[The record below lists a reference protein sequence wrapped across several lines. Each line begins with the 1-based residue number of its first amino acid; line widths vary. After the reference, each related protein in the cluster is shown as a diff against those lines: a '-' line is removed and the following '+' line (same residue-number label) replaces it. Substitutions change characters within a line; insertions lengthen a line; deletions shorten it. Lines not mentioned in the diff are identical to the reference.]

1 LSDDEYLESTL
12 EVTISRD
19 MRSVLNNAPQEQA
32 LLIVLSGPRLGT
44 RSVLGEKAV
53 EIGRSPACHLQLDS
67 DSVSRRHARIEWNGQ
82 SHQLL
87 DLGSTNGTFLNGDK
101 VNDGVLKDGDRVG
114 IGKLQLKYVAG
125 GNIEG
130 AYHEEIQRLM
140 RFDPLT
146 GICNKRHFEESL
158 KLAVTNAKTAPKPIS
173 LIVFDLDHFKRIN
186 DAHGHPAGDQVLCE
200 LAKVVKQTSTPDQV
214 FGRVG
219 GEEFAVL
226 WEGMRLEAAAAH
238 AEQIRFRVANHSFR
252 VERTV
257 LPVTVS
263 LGVAE
268 RISTSDESPES
279 LYERADA
286 RLYAAKAGGRNR
298 VCS

>member
-1 LSDDEYLESTL
+1 
-12 EVTISRD
+12 
-19 MRSVLNNAPQEQA
+19 
-32 LLIVLSGPRLGT
+32 
-44 RSVLGEKAV
+44 
-53 EIGRSPACHLQLDS
+53 
-67 DSVSRRHARIEWNGQ
+67 
-82 SHQLL
+82 
-87 DLGSTNGTFLNGDK
+87 
-101 VNDGVLKDGDRVG
+101 
-114 IGKLQLKYVAG
+114 VAG

-200 LAKVVKQTSTPDQV
+200 LAKVVKQTSMPDQV

-238 AEQIRFRVANHSFR
+238 AEQIRFKVANHSFR

-268 RISTSDESPES
+268 RISISDESPES

>member
-32 LLIVLSGPRLGT
+32 LLIALSGPRLGT
-44 RSVLGEKAV
+44 RSLLGESAV
-53 EIGRSPACHLQLDS
+53 EIGRSPACHLVLDA
-67 DSVSRRHARIEWNGQ
+67 DSVSRRHARIEWNGRE
-82 SHQLL
+82 HKLL
-87 DLGSTNGTFLNGDK
+87 DLGSTNGTFLNGDRVK
-101 VNDGVLKDGDRVG
+101 DGLLKDGDRVG

-146 GICNKRHFEESL
+146 GACNKRHFEESL
-158 KLAVTNAKTAPKPIS
+158 RLAITSSKNTPKPIS
-173 LIVFDLDHFKRIN
+173 LIVFDLDHFKKIN
-186 DAHGHPAGDQVLCE
+186 DVHGHPAGDQVLCE
-200 LAKVVKQTSTPDQV
+200 LAKVVRAVSEPDQV

-226 WEGMRLEAAAAH
+226 WEGKELAQAAAH
-238 AEQIRFRVANHSFR
+238 AEQLRSRIAEHSFR
-252 VERTV
+252 VDRKV

-268 RISTSDESPES
+268 RSPGSDEAAEG

-286 RLYAAKAGGRNR
+286 RLSAAKAGGRNR
-298 VCS
+298 VAR

>member
-44 RSVLGEKAV
+44 RSVLGDTAV
-53 EIGRSPACHLQLDS
+53 EIGRSPACHLVLDA
-67 DSVSRRHARIEWNGQ
+67 DSVSRRHARIEWKDGA
-82 SHQLL
+82 HQLL
-87 DLGSTNGTFLNGDK
+87 DLGSTNGTFLNGDRVK
-101 VNDGVLKDGDRVG
+101 GGQLKDGDRVG

-146 GICNKRHFEESL
+146 GACNKRHFEESL
-158 KLAVTNAKTAPKPIS
+158 KQAVTSARTTPKPIS

-200 LAKVVKQTSTPDQV
+200 LAKIVRQTSQPDQI

-226 WEGMRLEAAAAH
+226 WEGMHLDAAAKH
-238 AEQIRFRVANHSFR
+238 AEQIRASIAGHSFR

-268 RISTSDESPES
+268 RFSGSDEAPEG

-298 VCS
+298 VCL

>member
-1 LSDDEYLESTL
+1 L
-12 EVTISRD
+12 V
-19 MRSVLNNAPQEQA
+19 
-32 LLIVLSGPRLGT
+32 
-44 RSVLGEKAV
+44 
-53 EIGRSPACHLQLDS
+53 
-67 DSVSRRHARIEWNGQ
+67 
-82 SHQLL
+82 
-87 DLGSTNGTFLNGDK
+87 DLGSTNGTFLNGDRVK
-101 VNDGVLKDGDRVG
+101 GGALKDGDRVG

-146 GICNKRHFEESL
+146 GACNKRHFEESL
-158 KLAVTNAKTAPKPIS
+158 RLAITGSKTTPRPIS
-173 LIVFDLDHFKRIN
+173 LIVFDLDHFKKIN

-200 LAKVVKQTSTPDQV
+200 LAKVVRQASEPDQV

-226 WEGMRLEAAAAH
+226 WVGRDLADAAEH
-238 AEQIRFRVANHSFR
+238 AEQLRTRIAAHSFR
-252 VERTV
+252 VERKV

-268 RISTSDESPES
+268 RASGSDEAAEG

-286 RLYAAKAGGRNR
+286 RLYAAKAAGRNR
-298 VCS
+298 VCQ

>member
-1 LSDDEYLESTL
+1 MSDDEYLESTL

-67 DSVSRRHARIEWNGQ
+67 DSVSRRHARIEWNDQ
-82 SHQLL
+82 SHHLF
-87 DLGSTNGTFLNGDK
+87 DLGSTNGTFLNGDRVK
-101 VNDGVLKDGDRVG
+101 EGVLKDGDRVG

-200 LAKVVKQTSTPDQV
+200 LAKVVKQTSMPDQV

-226 WEGMRLEAAAAH
+226 WEGMRL
-238 AEQIRFRVANHSFR
+238 
-252 VERTV
+252 
-257 LPVTVS
+257 
-263 LGVAE
+263 
-268 RISTSDESPES
+268 
-279 LYERADA
+279 
-286 RLYAAKAGGRNR
+286 
-298 VCS
+298 